1 MTWGGSP
8 SCCAAALGITIPG
21 TAARPTGTGGTWTT
35 ATTTSVS
42 ASVVSPQHPSSSEP
56 LEGIPAGA
64 PEGSRPV
71 PVIGSPI
78 RKSPD
83 RCPLGVT
90 LGAGGLFVVEV
101 GDGLAARAL
110 PYPLLAST
118 QPPL

>member
-1 MTWGGSP
+1 MNWGGSP
-8 SCCAAALGITIPG
+8 SCCAAALGTTIPG
-21 TAARPTGTGGTWTT
+21 TADRPIGTGGTWTT

-71 PVIGSPI
+71 PEIGSPI

-90 LGAGGLFVVEV
+90 LGAGDLFVIVAAA
-101 GDGLAARAL
+101 GLSARAL
-110 PYPLLAST
+110 PYPLVASAVSD
-118 QPPL
+118 L